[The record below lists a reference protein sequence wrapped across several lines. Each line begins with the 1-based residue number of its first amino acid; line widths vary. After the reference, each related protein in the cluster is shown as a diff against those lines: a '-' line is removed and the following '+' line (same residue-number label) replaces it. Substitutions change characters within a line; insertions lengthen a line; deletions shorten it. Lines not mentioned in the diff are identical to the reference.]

1 MGVQV
6 AMEVV
11 RCAEMCGSR
20 ESRLGG
26 HRVSSQGLWSVV

>member
-11 RCAEMCGSR
+11 RCADVYGSR
-20 ESRLGG
+20 ESRLGVDG
-26 HRVSSQGLWSVV
+26 VSFQGLWLVV